1 MAPPDLEIQD
11 LLKDVEKSI
20 EFGPEIMNEVAEGFN
35 KTMTRPLSK
44 ETSENLRNNFKI
56 PINCKPLIIPKMN
69 QEIWSHLPT
78 PARLTDLNMQQNQYS
93 LGIGLNALAQI
104 ANQVAKNANN
114 IPKRSRFQFLN
125 WRLMAGTFWVIKSN
139 RYLKRGD
146 WK

>member
-69 QEIWSHLPT
+69 QEIWSHLPA

-114 IPKRSRFQFLN
+114 IPK
-125 WRLMAGTFWVIKSN
+125 
-139 RYLKRGD
+139 
-146 WK
+146 